1 MRIVPQNPA
10 IPGSE
15 RHMFKSQSVAGNR
28 WRLPLLGIILVAL
41 FGFTPRAFSQCA
53 NPPNAIV
60 AENCLAG
67 TSSSVWD
74 VNGQGAGDPTIQGF
88 ATDISVN
95 VGNTIYFKID
105 TPASNYTID
114 IYRMGY
120 YQGNGARLVTS
131 IKPSAT
137 LPQTQ
142 PACVS
147 DTVTGITDC
156 GNWAVSASWAVPS
169 TAVSGVYFAHLTR
182 TDTGGDSHIVFIVRN
197 DASKSAILYQTSDTT
212 WQAYNYYGNG
222 SLYGPYGTFGL
233 PYRTYGV
240 SYNRPVLTRGFNS
253 EAASYIFGAEYAMI
267 QWLEANGYDVS
278 YTSALDSD
286 RNGALIKNH
295 KVFMDCGHD
304 EYVSAGARTNI
315 TAARDAGVNLAF
327 FSGNEVFWKTR
338 FANSIDGS
346 NTPYRTIMCY
356 KETLAF
362 AKLDP
367 DDPPTWTGT
376 WRDPTFSPPA
386 DGGLPENALTG
397 TLFMVN
403 GPDTDNSG
411 NLQITGSPGRRQDAL
426 LAQYR
431 GRVPCCRNELHA
443 RARISRL

>member
-156 GNWAVSASWAVPS
+156 GNWAISASWAVPS

-304 EYVSAGARTNI
+304 EYCVGWSPHQHHGGAR
-315 TAARDAGVNLAF
+315 
-327 FSGNEVFWKTR
+327 
-338 FANSIDGS
+338 
-346 NTPYRTIMCY
+346 C
-356 KETLAF
+356 
-362 AKLDP
+362 
-367 DDPPTWTGT
+367 
-376 WRDPTFSPPA
+376 
-386 DGGLPENALTG
+386 
-397 TLFMVN
+397 
-403 GPDTDNSG
+403 
-411 NLQITGSPGRRQDAL
+411 RRQPGLLQRQRSFLEDAIR
-426 LAQYR
+426 Q
-431 GRVPCCRNELHA
+431 
-443 RARISRL
+443 